1 MSPRVKQFTFYWL
14 PLIAYCV
21 LIYIQSDHPSP
32 ESIPSFRF
40 SDKLLHFVAYAVMG
54 VLFYRA
60 YQTLPFKNNIQLVML
75 LSMISA
81 SLYGISDEI
90 HQSFVPLRN
99 AQLLDAIA
107 DTFGAICGVRLYNWW
122 VVFREDRKQ
131 MTENR

>member
-1 MSPRVKQFTFYWL
+1 MSPRIKQFTFYWL

-90 HQSFVPLRN
+90 HQSFVPLRD
-99 AQLLDAIA
+99 AQLLDAIS
-107 DTFGAICGVRLYNWW
+107 DTLGAICGVRLYHWW

-131 MTENR
+131 MTESR